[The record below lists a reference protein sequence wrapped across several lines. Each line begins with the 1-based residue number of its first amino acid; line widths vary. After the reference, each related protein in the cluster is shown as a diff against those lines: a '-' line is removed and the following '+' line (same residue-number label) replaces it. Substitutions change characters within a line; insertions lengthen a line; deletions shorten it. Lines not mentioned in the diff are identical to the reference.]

1 MLQHLYLE
9 QYTSLFLIHISDRD
23 VKSGGRIKVMVL
35 KTLKKIQKKAIKILN
50 FKGTRAEASNICKES
65 KIYI

>member
-50 FKGTRAEASNICKES
+50 FKGTRAEASNIYKES